1 MSYVRGLW
9 QCYLHFTDEPT
20 KLQQSKQMMKLV
32 SSVPQMYSQVSSYC
46 IILSHIYL
54 CRQIDK
60 VKVNSG
66 NQPSQGKFFLH
77 ISQYPNDIA
86 SPSKTS
92 SKRFLLRGFPFVSS
106 STHLYYHPIIH
117 IMCTFSS
124 PHFVWLFFLR
134 S

>member
-54 CRQIDK
+54 CR
-60 VKVNSG
+60 
-66 NQPSQGKFFLH
+66 
-77 ISQYPNDIA
+77 
-86 SPSKTS
+86 
-92 SKRFLLRGFPFVSS
+92 
-106 STHLYYHPIIH
+106 
-117 IMCTFSS
+117 
-124 PHFVWLFFLR
+124 
-134 S
+134 